1 MILRGSQLLF
11 YFIEIYART
20 STKYI
25 YLWLPGTIMMLCAN
39 YINIVTSDL
48 QECYDFCEKLSEE
61 HLRDL
66 TETLFVPTSNQH
78 LLKKVGF

>member
-1 MILRGSQLLF
+1 M
-11 YFIEIYART
+11 
-20 STKYI
+20 
-25 YLWLPGTIMMLCAN
+25 PDTIMLLCAN

>member
-1 MILRGSQLLF
+1 MLEHPRNTFIVYGFLIQLCCCVL
-11 YFIEIYART
+11 
-20 STKYI
+20 
-25 YLWLPGTIMMLCAN
+25 TI
-39 YINIVTSDL
+39 INIVTSDL

>member
-1 MILRGSQLLF
+1 MLEHTRNTV
-11 YFIEIYART
+11 IYL
-20 STKYI
+20 
-25 YLWLPGTIMMLCAN
+25 LWLPDTIMLLCAK
-39 YINIVTSDL
+39 YIDIVTSDL

>member
-1 MILRGSQLLF
+1 MLEHPRNILH
-11 YFIEIYART
+11 IY
-20 STKYI
+20 
-25 YLWLPGTIMMLCAN
+25 YLSSPGTYVAVCYMF
-39 YINIVTSDL
+39 NIVTSDL

-78 LLKKVGF
+78 LLKKVVFSKPWYDIIFRNS

>member
-1 MILRGSQLLF
+1 M
-11 YFIEIYART
+11 
-20 STKYI
+20 
-25 YLWLPGTIMMLCAN
+25 
-39 YINIVTSDL
+39 NIVNSNL

-78 LLKKVGF
+78 LLKKVVFSKPWNDIIFRNN